1 MYNSARMI
9 GVTIGIIVGL
19 IIAIFIIRYV
29 NRNKKLTTEYD
40 EMQKQI
46 RGEGYKYAFYSVMI
60 LEAVLCVLT
69 LGVVLPAEPYVVH
82 FFAIFVGITV
92 QACYCIWKGAYIGQ
106 NTNLQRYIILMAV
119 VSVLN
124 FSSAFMAW
132 RAGELFAD
140 GKFQAPAVNLL
151 CGLMFAVIGIV
162 GLVKKVTLPK
172 RSESPGRR
180 SARSRRAITTRR
192 SICALRS
199 ARFWERLWTSFSGQK
214 SEANA
219 VKTD

>member
-106 NTNLQRYIILMAV
+106 NTNLQRYIILMAFRC
-119 VSVLN
+119 SI
-124 FSSAFMAW
+124 F
-132 RAGELFAD
+132 
-140 GKFQAPAVNLL
+140 P
-151 CGLMFAVIGIV
+151 
-162 GLVKKVTLPK
+162 
-172 RSESPGRR
+172 
-180 SARSRRAITTRR
+180 ARSWPGGPASSLRTASSRHLQSTC
-192 SICALRS
+192 CA
-199 ARFWERLWTSFSGQK
+199 A
-214 SEANA
+214 
-219 VKTD
+219 

>member
-69 LGVVLPAEPYVVH
+69 LGVVLPAESYVVH

-106 NTNLQRYIILMAV
+106 NTNLQRYVILMAI

-124 FSSAFMAW
+124 LSSAFMAW

-162 GLVKKVTLPK
+162 GLVKKVTD
-172 RSESPGRR
+172 RE
-180 SARSRRAITTRR
+180 
-192 SICALRS
+192 
-199 ARFWERLWTSFSGQK
+199 E
-214 SEANA
+214 EA
-219 VKTD
+219 

>member
-132 RAGELFAD
+132 RAGRRALC
-140 GKFQAPAVNLL
+140 GRQVPGTCSQPAVRPDV
-151 CGLMFAVIGIV
+151 CGDRYCR
-162 GLVKKVTLPK
+162 P
-172 RSESPGRR
+172 
-180 SARSRRAITTRR
+180 
-192 SICALRS
+192 C
-199 ARFWERLWTSFSGQK
+199 QK
-214 SEANA
+214 S
-219 VKTD
+219 D

>member
-46 RGEGYKYAFYSVMI
+46 RGEGYKYAFYAVLI

-69 LGVVLPAEPYVVH
+69 MGIVLPAEPYVVH

-92 QACYCIWKGAYIGQ
+92 QACYCIWRGAYIGQ
-106 NTNLQRYIILMAV
+106 NTNLPRYIILMAV
-119 VSVLN
+119 ISVLN
-124 FSSAFMAW
+124 IAGAFMAW
-132 RAGELFAD
+132 KSGELIVD
-140 GKFQAPAVNLL
+140 GKFQSPMVNLL

-162 GLVKKVTLPK
+162 GLVRKAAD
-172 RSESPGRR
+172 RE
-180 SARSRRAITTRR
+180 
-192 SICALRS
+192 
-199 ARFWERLWTSFSGQK
+199 E
-214 SEANA
+214 EA
-219 VKTD
+219 

>member
-19 IIAIFIIRYV
+19 IVALFIIRYV
-29 NRNKKLTTEYD
+29 KLTTEYD

-46 RGEGYKYAFYSVMI
+46 RGKGYKYAFYAVMI

-69 LGVVLPAEPYVVH
+69 LGMVLPAEPYVVH

-119 VSVLN
+119 VAVFNL
-124 FSSAFMAW
+124 FRAFMAW
-132 RAGELFAD
+132 RAGELLAD
-140 GKFQAPAVNLL
+140 GKFQAPTVNLL
-151 CGLMFAVIGIV
+151 CGLMFAAIGIV
-162 GLVKKVTLPK
+162 GLVKKVTD
-172 RSESPGRR
+172 RE
-180 SARSRRAITTRR
+180 
-192 SICALRS
+192 
-199 ARFWERLWTSFSGQK
+199 E
-214 SEANA
+214 EA
-219 VKTD
+219 

>member
-46 RGEGYKYAFYSVMI
+46 RGEGYKYAFYAVLI

-82 FFAIFVGITV
+82 FFAIFVGIFL
-92 QACYCIWKGAYIGQ
+92 W
-106 NTNLQRYIILMAV
+106 
-119 VSVLN
+119 VSQCRLAIASGREPISGRIQICRGIS
-124 FSSAFMAW
+124 FSWQWFRCSIF
-132 RAGELFAD
+132 
-140 GKFQAPAVNLL
+140 P
-151 CGLMFAVIGIV
+151 
-162 GLVKKVTLPK
+162 
-172 RSESPGRR
+172 
-180 SARSRRAITTRR
+180 ARSWPGGPASSLRTASSRHLQSTC
-192 SICALRS
+192 CA
-199 ARFWERLWTSFSGQK
+199 A
-214 SEANA
+214 
-219 VKTD
+219 

>member
-69 LGVVLPAEPYVVH
+69 LGVVLPAESYVVH

-151 CGLMFAVIGIV
+151 CMSQADLAEAVGVSRQTISAIEKGDYNPTIN
-162 GLVKKVTLPK
+162 LCIKICKVLGKTLD
-172 RSESPGRR
+172 E
-180 SARSRRAITTRR
+180 
-192 SICALRS
+192 L
-199 ARFWERLWTSFSGQK
+199 FWTE
-214 SEANA
+214 E
-219 VKTD
+219 

>member
-1 MYNSARMI
+1 MPPEQYYIHNKKNKLARAYLLSFI
-9 GVTIGIIVGL
+9 NKLTKGGIYVQQCSYDRSNN
-19 IIAIFIIRYV
+19 FIIRYV

-46 RGEGYKYAFYSVMI
+46 RGEGYKYAFYTVMI
-60 LEAVLCVLT
+60 VEAILCVLT
-69 LGVVLPAEPYVVH
+69 LGMVLPAEPYVVH

-119 VSVLN
+119 VAVFN

-162 GLVKKVTLPK
+162 GLVKKVTD
-172 RSESPGRR
+172 RE
-180 SARSRRAITTRR
+180 
-192 SICALRS
+192 
-199 ARFWERLWTSFSGQK
+199 E
-214 SEANA
+214 EA
-219 VKTD
+219 

>member
-46 RGEGYKYAFYSVMI
+46 RGEGYKYAFYTVII
-60 LEAVLCVLT
+60 LEAILCVLT
-69 LGVVLPAEPYVVH
+69 LGMVLPAEPYVVH

-106 NTNLQRYIILMAV
+106 NTNLPRYIIIMAV
-119 VSVLN
+119 ASVINLAG
-124 FSSAFMAW
+124 AFMAW
-132 RAGELFAD
+132 KSGELFVD
-140 GKFQAPAVNLL
+140 GKFQSPAINLL
-151 CGLMFAVIGIV
+151 CGLMFAVLGIV
-162 GLVKKVTLPK
+162 GLAKKASD
-172 RSESPGRR
+172 RE
-180 SARSRRAITTRR
+180 
-192 SICALRS
+192 
-199 ARFWERLWTSFSGQK
+199 E
-214 SEANA
+214 EA
-219 VKTD
+219 